1 LFLLSISPGDL
12 LVDRLGDFFAFG
24 FPSCFLF
31 GSVLNLSRGFAL
43 LGDFIFFARAKKTE
57 AKESAPQSVAGSAGS
72 LRYSEISGRSQ
83 TRIF

>member
-1 LFLLSISPGDL
+1 
-12 LVDRLGDFFAFG
+12 V
-24 FPSCFLF
+24 
-31 GSVLNLSRGFAL
+31 GFAP

-57 AKESAPQSVAGSAGS
+57 AKESAPQSVAGCADS